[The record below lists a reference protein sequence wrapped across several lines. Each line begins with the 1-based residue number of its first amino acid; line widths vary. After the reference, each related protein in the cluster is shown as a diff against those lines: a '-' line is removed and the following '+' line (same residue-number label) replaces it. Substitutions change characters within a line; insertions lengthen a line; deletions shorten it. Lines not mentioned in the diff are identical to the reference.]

1 MKRIAP
7 LFCAALLVLAAA
19 FAADVTGTWKGSL
32 NGDRELTFKLK
43 ADGNHLTGTVAG
55 LRDKE
60 VAIEKGAIQGST
72 VTFSVQSEWQGN
84 PITLVY
90 KGEVSGDEIRFTMGT
105 EDGGWSTE
113 LTAKR
118 VSS

>member
-1 MKRIAP
+1 MRRFAIV
-7 LFCAALLVLAAA
+7 FWAALLVVAVA
-19 FAADVTGTWKGSL
+19 FAADVTGTWKGTL
-32 NGDRELTFKLK
+32 NGEREITFKLR
-43 ADGNHLTGTVAG
+43 ADGGNLTGTVAG

-60 VAIEKGAIQGST
+60 VEIQKGTIQGST
-72 VTFSVQSEWQGN
+72 LTFSVQSEWQGN

-90 KGEVSGDEIRFTMGT
+90 KGEISGDEIRFTMGT

-118 VSS
+118 VS